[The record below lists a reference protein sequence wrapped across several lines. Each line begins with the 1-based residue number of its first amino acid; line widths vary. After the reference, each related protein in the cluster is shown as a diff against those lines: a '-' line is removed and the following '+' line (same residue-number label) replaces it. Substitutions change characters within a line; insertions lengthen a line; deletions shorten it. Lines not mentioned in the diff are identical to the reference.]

1 MGQDRTPLDLEAG
14 DIVLGLIGAASLI
27 GLIFWLAH

>member
-1 MGQDRTPLDLEAG
+1 MGQERRPPELETG
-14 DIVLGLIGAASLI
+14 DIVLGIIGAASLL